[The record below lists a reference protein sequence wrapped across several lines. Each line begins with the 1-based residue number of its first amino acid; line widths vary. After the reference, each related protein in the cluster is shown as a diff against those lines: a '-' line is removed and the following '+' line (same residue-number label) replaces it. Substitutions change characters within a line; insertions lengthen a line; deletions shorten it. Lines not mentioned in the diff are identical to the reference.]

1 MHPLGLYLAI
11 NDNQREHGWAADDER
26 RPVPAPAAPGPTAPA
41 ESERGSRLARL
52 AAILRRRV
60 TPVVRA

>member
-11 NDNQREHGWAADDER
+11 TDHQREHGWTPDDDR
-26 RPVPAPAAPGPTAPA
+26 RPAPAPVGAKPTTEPGPEPV
-41 ESERGSRLARL
+41 SRLARL

-60 TPVVRA
+60 APVARA